1 MTALGPACVVIP
13 TLNEI
18 AHIEGL
24 LAHLLAEPSE
34 AVGAVL
40 VADGGSEDG
49 TRAVV
54 RRVAAK
60 DRRVRLIVNPDRIQA
75 AGVNRAVAKADRRFG
90 AVVRVDAHALYP
102 AGYVGKLLAAMETS
116 GADSVV
122 VRLDTV
128 GRGRFQRAV
137 AAAQNS
143 RVGTGGSAHRMGR
156 ISGFVEHGHH
166 AAFRRAIFE
175 QAGGY
180 DERFEA
186 NEDAELDARIRALGG
201 RIWLDVGIP
210 VTYFPRSTLTGLARQ
225 YWRYG
230 SGRARTYRKHGER
243 LRLRQMLPPL
253 ALLTVTLG
261 LLLAPLTP
269 ATLLLPGAYFA
280 ALTASGVALA
290 IEHGSLSMLLAIPA
304 LATMHFAW
312 GAGFLRR
319 ILAGSGR
326 AEELTLRRS
335 IGPTSAMR
343 EKAAK
348 RGKA

>member
-24 LAHLLAEPSE
+24 LTHLLAEPP
-34 AVGAVL
+34 ATVGAIL

-54 RRVAAK
+54 RRIAEK
-60 DRRVRLIVNPDRIQA
+60 DRRVRLIVNPDKIQA
-75 AGVNRAVAKADRRFG
+75 AGVNRAVAKADRRFE
-90 AVVRVDAHALYP
+90 VIVRVDAHALYP
-102 AGYVGKLLAAMETS
+102 AGYVGTLLAAMEAS

-128 GRGRFQRAV
+128 GRNRFQCAV

-143 RVGTGGSAHRMGR
+143 RAGTGGSAHRMGGV
-156 ISGFVEHGHH
+156 SGFVEHGHH

-175 QAGGY
+175 RAGGY

-201 RIWLDVGIP
+201 RIWLDVDIP

-230 SGRARTYRKHGER
+230 VGRARTYQKHGER

-253 ALLTVTLG
+253 VVLTVLLG
-261 LLLAPLTP
+261 LAIAPLAP
-269 ATLLLPGAYFA
+269 ATLLLPGLYFA
-280 ALTASGVALA
+280 ALTACGVALA
-290 IEHGSLSMLLAIPA
+290 IEHRALSMLQAIPA
-304 LATMHFAW
+304 LATMHIAW
-312 GAGFLRR
+312 GAGFMRQ
-319 ILAGSGR
+319 ILAGKR
-326 AEELTLRRS
+326 RNEEPALRRN
-335 IGPTSAMR
+335 IGPPLHLPDEAI
-343 EKAAK
+343 E

>member
-24 LAHLLAEPSE
+24 LAHLLAEPAE
-34 AVGAVL
+34 VVGAVL
-40 VADGGSEDG
+40 VADGGSQDG

-54 RRVAAK
+54 RRVAAR

-75 AGVNRAVAKADRRFG
+75 AGVNRAVAKAERRFE
-90 AVVRVDAHALYP
+90 VIVRVDAHALYP
-102 AGYVGKLLAAMETS
+102 TGYVGKLLAAMEAS

-156 ISGFVEHGHH
+156 VSGFVDHGHH

-243 LRLRQMLPPL
+243 LRLRQMLPPV
-253 ALLTVTLG
+253 ALLTVALG
-261 LLLAPLTP
+261 VLLAPVAP
-269 ATLLLPGAYFA
+269 VTLLLPGVYFG

-290 IEHGSLSMLLAIPA
+290 IEHGSLWVLLAIPA
-304 LATMHFAW
+304 FATMHFAW

-319 ILAGSGR
+319 MMSGNR
-326 AEELTLRRS
+326 RNVEPPLRRS
-335 IGPTSAMR
+335 IAPSSSVPDEAI
-343 EKAAK
+343 E